1 MNLKQA
7 AQLLSAELAKQKPK
21 TFTSTWILHN
31 IPCAYHFVRL
41 NYRTVTGEIDWDAIT
56 RKLEREFQCRWV
68 GRKRKGRSYESKEE
82 LDLILSRHRA
92 KLYIFIAPQ
101 NRSDENLR
109 DRITVRLVRLAQRGN
124 ILAMQEAKTLIRFA
138 ADEWIDK
145 YWMLAR
151 WKFNS
156 EALDEQIAA
165 CIRRYRFTGSFLGY
179 LYKTLEY
186 AGRGLAP
193 IYSLDDPLCEGTY
206 RTRAESVVQ
215 DPETGE
221 IKMYEKG
228 MFTFT

>member
-1 MNLKQA
+1 ML
-7 AQLLSAELAKQKPK
+7 AQ
-21 TFTSTWILHN
+21 
-31 IPCAYHFVRL
+31 
-41 NYRTVTGEIDWDAIT
+41 YRP
-56 RKLEREFQCRWV
+56 R
-68 GRKRKGRSYESKEE
+68 
-82 LDLILSRHRA
+82 
-92 KLYIFIAPQ
+92 LYIFIAPQ
-101 NRSDENLR
+101 NRNDENLR
-109 DRITVRLVRLAQRGN
+109 DRITIRLVRLAQRGN
-124 ILAMQEAKTLIRFA
+124 TLAMQEAKTLVRFV
-138 ADEWIDK
+138 ADEWVDK

-193 IYSLDDPLCEGTY
+193 IYSLDDPLCDGAY
-206 RTRAESVVQ
+206 RTHAENVVQ

-228 MFTFT
+228 MFSFT